1 MIGAGDN
8 RLPALAKEVAGLHRE
23 IGQHATAMAEKAL
36 EAGAALS
43 EAKALCKHGT
53 WANWLKNTGIPE
65 RSAQRYMKLHRAGL
79 KSATVADLGGIAEAE
94 KFLSKTRFTS
104 EADMDRAA
112 RAWLQIWAAE
122 SETLDGWLAYGAALN
137 EAKELLKDDDAW
149 KAWLEESFPETGM
162 RVVTYEERDAA
173 MWAAAN
179 PEQFEIARAAVE
191 RAT

>member
-23 IGQHATAMAEKAL
+23 TGQHATAMAEKAL
-36 EAGAALS
+36 EA
-43 EAKALCKHGT
+43 
-53 WANWLKNTGIPE
+53 
-65 RSAQRYMKLHRAGL
+65 
-79 KSATVADLGGIAEAE
+79 
-94 KFLSKTRFTS
+94 
-104 EADMDRAA
+104 
-112 RAWLQIWAAE
+112 
-122 SETLDGWLAYGAALN
+122 GAALN

-173 MWAAAN
+173 N